1 MENFIIVLFKNKKK
15 KKIIK
20 GYSTEKNA
28 LSKFNSLL
36 KSNNVLFDTKYENS
50 EKVKYELALLS
61 KIDDYQ
67 LPLYKMDEIGRN
79 NRVFMDDQSGYIIK
93 NISDYKLEELV
104 YDWQSSSRISFN
116 QLISKYCKKKDFKV
130 ISKLNNKIVI
140 QIDEIFSLFSLK
152 NTEDSERL
160 IDTLESSFRELGRS
174 DAMFIKDSTQTQR
187 KWLYGVLEKN
197 GFNKKKLYRQ
207 KTTFSKRT

>member
-36 KSNNVLFDTKYENS
+36 KSNDVLFETKYENS
-50 EKVKYELALLS
+50 EKVKYELLLLS

-67 LPLYKMDEIGRN
+67 LPLYKMDEVGRN
-79 NRVFMDDQSGYIIK
+79 NRVFMDDQSDYTIK
-93 NISDYKLEELV
+93 NISDYKIEELI

-116 QLISKYCKKKDFKV
+116 QLITKYCKKKDFKV

-140 QIDEIFSLFSLK
+140 QIDEVFSLFSLK

>member
-36 KSNNVLFDTKYENS
+36 KSNDVLFDTKYENS
-50 EKVKYELALLS
+50 EKVKYELAILS
-61 KIDDYQ
+61 KIDNYQ
-67 LPLYKMDEIGRN
+67 LPLYKMDEVGRN
-79 NRVFMDDQSGYIIK
+79 NRVFMDDQSDYTIK
-93 NISDYKLEELV
+93 NISDYKLEELI

-116 QLISKYCKKKDFKV
+116 QLIAKYCKKKDFKV

-140 QIDEIFSLFSLK
+140 QIDEVFSLFSLK

>member
-36 KSNNVLFDTKYENS
+36 KSNDVLFDTKYENS

-67 LPLYKMDEIGRN
+67 LPLYKMDEVGRN
-79 NRVFMDDQSGYIIK
+79 NRVFMDDQSDYTIK
-93 NISDYKLEELV
+93 NISDYKLEELI

-116 QLISKYCKKKDFKV
+116 HLITKYCKKKDFKV

-140 QIDEIFSLFSLK
+140 QIDEVFSLFSLK

-197 GFNKKKLYRQ
+197 GFDKKKLYRQ

>member
-187 KWLYGVLEKN
+187 KWLYNVLEKN
-197 GFNKKKLYRQ
+197 GFDKKKLYRQ

>member
-1 MENFIIVLFKNKKK
+1 MENFIKVLFKNKKK

-187 KWLYGVLEKN
+187 KWLYNVLEKN
-197 GFNKKKLYRQ
+197 GFDKKKLYRQ

>member
-36 KSNNVLFDTKYENS
+36 KSNDVLFDTKYENS

-67 LPLYKMDEIGRN
+67 LPLYKMDEVGRN
-79 NRVFMDDQSGYIIK
+79 NRVFMDDQSDYTIK
-93 NISDYKLEELV
+93 NISDYKLEELI

-116 QLISKYCKKKDFKV
+116 QLITKYCKKKDFKV

-140 QIDEIFSLFSLK
+140 QIDEVFSLFSLK

>member
-36 KSNNVLFDTKYENS
+36 KSNDVLFDTKYENS

-187 KWLYGVLEKN
+187 KWLYNVLEKN
-197 GFNKKKLYRQ
+197 GFDKKKLYRQ

>member
-1 MENFIIVLFKNKKK
+1 MENYIIVLFKNKKK

-187 KWLYGVLEKN
+187 KWLYNVLEKN
-197 GFNKKKLYRQ
+197 GFDKKKLYRQ

>member
-1 MENFIIVLFKNKKK
+1 
-15 KKIIK
+15 
-20 GYSTEKNA
+20 
-28 LSKFNSLL
+28 L
-36 KSNNVLFDTKYENS
+36 KSNDVLFDTKYENS

-67 LPLYKMDEIGRN
+67 LPLYKMDEVGRN
-79 NRVFMDDQSGYIIK
+79 NRVFMDDQSDYTIK
-93 NISDYKLEELV
+93 NISDYKLEELI

-116 QLISKYCKKKDFKV
+116 QLITKYCKKKDFKV

-140 QIDEIFSLFSLK
+140 QIDEVFSLFSLK